1 MPTPHN
7 AINNSINL
15 LGWPHTVA
23 AEKRK
28 NAAKYSRWRS
38 AIETKIT
45 ANKWLWK
52 NDTGNGYDAFVIEY
66 VKLKDFPSSGALV
79 IQQKLADDTRPAHE
93 AVNELLIDC
102 FKKER
107 ESQNKR
113 KRNVAQEDIEAEAM
127 GGRGET
133 SDIEGPARVKR
144 PRFED
149 GEAIFIYIID
159 PIEPTHGVVDA
170 TTNTKTWQWNL
181 PGSKKMVVIFEPSLN
196 DLHIKS
202 PLMSQRGGR

>member
-52 NDTGNGYDAFVIEY
+52 NDTGNGYDAFVIEF
-66 VKLKDFPSSGALV
+66 VKIEDFPSSGALV
-79 IQQKLADDTRPAHE
+79 IQ
-93 AVNELLIDC
+93 
-102 FKKER
+102 
-107 ESQNKR
+107 
-113 KRNVAQEDIEAEAM
+113 
-127 GGRGET
+127 
-133 SDIEGPARVKR
+133 
-144 PRFED
+144 
-149 GEAIFIYIID
+149 
-159 PIEPTHGVVDA
+159 
-170 TTNTKTWQWNL
+170 
-181 PGSKKMVVIFEPSLN
+181 
-196 DLHIKS
+196 
-202 PLMSQRGGR
+202 